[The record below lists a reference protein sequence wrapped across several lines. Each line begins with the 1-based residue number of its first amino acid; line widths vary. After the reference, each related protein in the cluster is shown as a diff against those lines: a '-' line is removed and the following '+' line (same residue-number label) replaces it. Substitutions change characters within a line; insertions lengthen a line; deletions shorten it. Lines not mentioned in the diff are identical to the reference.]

1 MVQARTSGSWAV
13 AGHCGGD
20 ICNGETNSQI
30 KIARGL
36 IHGKMGEMDRL
47 YKPTERHWYERWTFK
62 YVMQYDVY

>member
-30 KIARGL
+30 EIARGL
-36 IHGKMGEMDRL
+36 ILGKMGEMDRL
-47 YKPTERHWYERWTFK
+47 YKPTERH
-62 YVMQYDVY
+62 